1 MRNLIL
7 HSFLLLSATVGLAQN
22 LGQPVRNDSRDSATN
37 IPAKFVLEQS
47 LPQGP
52 SPLEIDETSAPTNT
66 AKKML
71 LEQSLPQGAS
81 SPIQIS
87 APEGAILLPGT
98 AKSAATINQGKSA
111 DVSFLIDAGVQYA
124 DEGEYA
130 EAERAYVRAL
140 ESSPGNPDIR
150 FRLGTLYIQMA
161 RYKDAVRLLEAL
173 VKEYPDSPMVQ
184 NNLAWVYATGGEMK
198 NGQLALRYA
207 REALLTV
214 PFASSA
220 WNTLAEAYYVSGQYD
235 KALRASETSLE
246 MLRLEEGSA
255 EAIKGFESQRAKIIR
270 ANESYKTLLGL
281 DKKD

>member
-7 HSFLLLSATVGLAQN
+7 IFFLLLSATVGLAQN
-22 LGQPVRNDSRDSATN
+22 PAQSLRSASRDAETN
-37 IPAKFVLEQS
+37 TPAKFVLEQG

-52 SPLEIDETSAPTNT
+52 SPLVLDRSGDATNVVKKITLEQGLPQESAPIQLNT
-66 AKKML
+66 PEAAIQVP
-71 LEQSLPQGAS
+71 EQSKDT
-81 SPIQIS
+81 
-87 APEGAILLPGT
+87 APV
-98 AKSAATINQGKSA
+98 SQGKSV

-140 ESSPGNPDIR
+140 EGSPGNPDIR

-161 RYKDAVRLLEAL
+161 RYKDAVRMLEAL
-173 VKEYPDSPMVQ
+173 VKEFPDSPMVQ
-184 NNLAWVYATGGEMK
+184 NNLAWVYATGGEVK

-220 WNTLAEAYYVSGQYD
+220 WNTLAEAYYVCGEYD
-235 KALRASETSLE
+235 KALRASEYSIEL
-246 MLRLEEGSA
+246 LRLEEGTA
-255 EAIKGFESQRAKIIR
+255 EAIKGFEAQHAKIMR
-270 ANESYKTLLGL
+270 ADESYKALMKL
-281 DKKD
+281 DQKD